1 MSLFQG
7 FDFHRVIILLLR
19 GMSVT
24 AQVTVLSLLIAITLG
39 LISCLMGMSKFKIL
53 SFISKF
59 YIWLIRGTPFIVQL
73 FIIYFGIPQ
82 FIMAIGISGF
92 KISAFAAATITL
104 ALNAGA
110 YISEIFRGA
119 INAVDKGQMEAA
131 RSLGLSKSKA
141 MIKVVLPQAFKIC
154 IPSLCNQ
161 FIITLKDSSLAS
173 TISLQEIVFQGQQ
186 YAYSTYKM
194 FATYIMIGVA
204 YLVVISILSFL
215 IKLIERRLDVGNKG
229 RS

>member
-7 FDFHRVIILLLR
+7 FDFHRVIILLLK

-24 AQVTVLSLLIAITLG
+24 AQVTVLSLLIAIVLG
-39 LISCLMGMSKFKIL
+39 LVSCLMGMSKFKVL

-173 TISLQEIVFQGQQ
+173 TISLKEIVFQGQQ
-186 YAYSTYKM
+186 YAFSTYKM

>member
-7 FDFHRVIILLLR
+7 FDFHRVIILLLK

-24 AQVTVLSLLIAITLG
+24 AQVTVLSLLIAIVLG
-39 LISCLMGMSKFKIL
+39 LVSCLMGMSKFKVL

-141 MIKVVLPQAFKIC
+141 MVKVVLPQAFKIC
-154 IPSLCNQ
+154 VPSLCNQ

-173 TISLQEIVFQGQQ
+173 TISLKEIVFQGQQ
-186 YAYSTYKM
+186 YAFSTYKM

>member
-1 MSLFQG
+1 MSLFEG
-7 FDFHRVIILLLR
+7 FDFARVGELLLK
-19 GMSVT
+19 GMWVT
-24 AQVTVLSLLIAITLG
+24 AQVTVLSLLIALVIG
-39 LISCLMGMSKFKIL
+39 LLSCLMGISKIKPI
-53 SFISKF
+53 SWISKF

-82 FIMAIGISGF
+82 LISAIGVRGF
-92 KISAFAAATITL
+92 KISAFAAATVTL

-119 INAVDKGQMEAA
+119 INAVDVGQMEAA
-131 RSLGLSKSKA
+131 RSLGLSKTRA
-141 MIKVVLPQAFKIC
+141 MAKVILPQAFRIC

-173 TISLQEIVFQGQQ
+173 TISLQEIVYQGQQ

-194 FATYIMIGVA
+194 FATYIMIGLA
-204 YLVVISILSFL
+204 YLVVISILSFA
-215 IKLIERRLDVGNKG
+215 IRQIERRLNVGK
-229 RS
+229 

>member
-1 MSLFQG
+1 MSLFEG
-7 FDFHRVIILLLR
+7 FDFSRVTQLLLQ
-19 GMSVT
+19 GMWVT
-24 AQVTVLSLLIAITLG
+24 AKVTVLSLAIALVLG
-39 LISCLMGMSKFKIL
+39 LISCLMGMSKSKIL

-59 YIWLIRGTPFIVQL
+59 YIWIIRGTPFIVQL

-82 FIMAIGISGF
+82 LIKAIGINGF
-92 KISAFAAATITL
+92 KISAFAAATVTL

-119 INAVDKGQMEAA
+119 INAVEKGQNEAA
-131 RSLGLSKSKA
+131 RSLGLSKTQA
-141 MIKVVLPQAFKIC
+141 MVKVILPQAFRIC

-173 TISLQEIVFQGQQ
+173 TISLKEIVFQGQQ

-194 FATYIMIGVA
+194 FAT
-204 YLVVISILSFL
+204 
-215 IKLIERRLDVGNKG
+215 
-229 RS
+229 

>member
-1 MSLFQG
+1 MSLFEG
-7 FDFHRVIILLLR
+7 FDFARVGELLLK
-19 GMSVT
+19 GMWVT
-24 AQVTVLSLLIAITLG
+24 TQVTVLSLLIALVIG
-39 LISCLMGMSKFKIL
+39 LLSCLMGISKIKPI
-53 SFISKF
+53 SWISKF

-82 FIMAIGISGF
+82 LISAIGIRGF
-92 KISAFAAATITL
+92 KISAFAAATVTL

-119 INAVDKGQMEAA
+119 INAVDVGQMEAA
-131 RSLGLSKSKA
+131 RSLGLSKTRA
-141 MIKVVLPQAFKIC
+141 MAKVILPQAFRIC

-173 TISLQEIVFQGQQ
+173 TISLQEIVYQGQQ

-194 FATYIMIGVA
+194 FATYIMIGLA
-204 YLVVISILSFL
+204 YLVVISILSFA
-215 IKLIERRLDVGNKG
+215 IRQIERRINVGK
-229 RS
+229 

>member
-1 MSLFQG
+1 MSLFEG
-7 FDFHRVIILLLR
+7 FDFARVTVLLLQ
-19 GMSVT
+19 GMWVT
-24 AQVTVLSLLIAITLG
+24 AKVTVLSLAIALVIG
-39 LISCLMGMSKFKIL
+39 LLSCLMGLSKIKPV
-53 SFISKF
+53 SWISKF

-82 FIMAIGISGF
+82 LIKALGVDGF

-119 INAVDKGQMEAA
+119 INAVDVGQMEAA
-131 RSLGLSKSKA
+131 RSLGLSKSRA
-141 MIKVVLPQAFKIC
+141 MLKVVLPQAFRIC

-173 TISLQEIVFQGQQ
+173 TISLKEIVFQGQQ
-186 YAYSTYKM
+186 YAFSTYKM
-194 FATYIMIGVA
+194 FATYIMIGIA
-204 YLVVISILSFL
+204 YLLVISVLSFG
-215 IKLIERRLDVGNKG
+215 IKQIERRLNVGKQG
-229 RS
+229 